1 MEHVIS
7 YQSHVCDASRRI
19 DNASFRSITRCEVV
33 YKVEQPPSRILVTVT
48 IRTKSE
54 MMRKSFTVGFFFIR
68 YMFLL
73 FATLLAKWIRNG
85 VKNYATRGRAEQ
97 TSVEWAGWR
106 VEWAEGCR
114 WRWGW
119 RRMLWSGN
127 EIKRNML
134 ATRQH
139 GINQFNLLSQRV
151 KERRGEGKGRER

>member
-7 YQSHVCDASRRI
+7 YQSHVCNASRRI
-19 DNASFRSITRCEVV
+19 DNASFLSITRCDVV
-33 YKVEQPPSRILVTVT
+33 YKVEQPPSRIGDSYNSN
-48 IRTKSE
+48 KKQNDAKEFSC
-54 MMRKSFTVGFFFIR
+54 MFFCIR

-97 TSVEWAGWR
+97 RSVEWAGWR
-106 VEWAEGCR
+106 VEWAGGCR
-114 WRWGW
+114 WEW

-139 GINQFNLLSQRV
+139 GINQFNQLSQRV
-151 KERRGEGKGRER
+151 KGKGKRREGKGRER